1 MTIEVSIESVRCAN
15 RKMIAG
21 RKPDM
26 EVCGDKVSVYVRTS
40 VYEGSISFSKKKAIE
55 AGRKALRKFY
65 ERGKS
70 QQNNKKLRNSFV
82 SAI

>member
-1 MTIEVSIESVRCAN
+1 MTREVSIESVRRAN
-15 RKMIAG
+15 RKMMTG
-21 RKPDM
+21 CKPEM

-40 VYEGSISFSKKKAIE
+40 VCEGFISFSKKKAIE

-70 QQNNKKLRNSFV
+70 TENGERIQSC
-82 SAI
+82 I

>member
-1 MTIEVSIESVRCAN
+1 MTRDVSIESVRRAN

-26 EVCGDKVSVYVRTS
+26 EVCGDKVTVYVRTS

-70 QQNNKKLRNSFV
+70 VGNGERVQPC
-82 SAI
+82 I